1 MDRTPSPI
9 TAALLESLRRLEFY
23 QQHFQTSTSSPHLC
37 STCTQ
42 RCNVSTQ
49 AIITSLLQWQSWGFF
64 KPLRC
69 VESTSEVN
77 RGLCVCV
84 RAELLI
90 LGLLWTTLALQLR
103 WTNRSGTDFNY
114 YLFIFFTWF
123 MMQSYSPNGQC
134 RKKVKKRVQSGWSGW
149 RRGSEMNCD
158 RKCSVWFCLRTV
170 CVDCVWGTLVCVCVC
185 LFLVIKLLLLT
196 SELS

>member
-23 QQHFQTSTSSPHLC
+23 QQHFQTSTSSLHLC

-64 KPLRC
+64 KPLCC
-69 VESTSEVN
+69 VESTGEVN
-77 RGLCVCV
+77 SGLCVCV

-114 YLFIFFTWF
+114 FLFIYFLLDSWCKVTALMDSAERRWRKGCSQDGVDGDEGQRWTVTGSVLSGSVLE
-123 MMQSYSPNGQC
+123 QSVST
-134 RKKVKKRVQSGWSGW
+134 V
-149 RRGSEMNCD
+149 SEELWC
-158 RKCSVWFCLRTV
+158 
-170 CVDCVWGTLVCVCVC
+170 VCVCV
-185 LFLVIKLLLLT
+185 FVF
-196 SELS
+196 SH